1 MASAA
6 IRAAMM
12 SKNGGEGE
20 GFADLETVQSK
31 VDHYR
36 EHPEALTTWLFDS
49 MALGDAGSA
58 TVAFALERDVSVTT
72 LHLSNNR
79 IGDLG
84 ATAIAKA
91 LETNSTVT
99 NLMLN
104 HNEISNSG
112 AAALAKAL
120 EHNKT
125 LTSLSLSSNP
135 IEDAGAT
142 ALGKVLGLSPEE
154 QRQVEQRTGRPAKL
168 NSTLTRFYL
177 SDNCLSDKG
186 AQAVADGITA
196 HASNGTVLETIK
208 IHRNKAMTP
217 EGEAIVA
224 DALAAV
230 QKTKQKTKG
239 GSSRASSRGESA
251 PRASRASR
259 AE

>member
-12 SKNGGEGE
+12 SKNNGE

-31 VDHYR
+31 IDHYR
-36 EHPEALTTWLFDS
+36 EHPEALTTWLFDCL
-49 MALGDAGSA
+49 ALGDAGSA
-58 TVAFALERDVSVTT
+58 TVAFALEREVSVTT

-91 LETNSTVT
+91 LETNRTVT
-99 NLMLN
+99 NLMLD

-154 QRQVEQRTGRPAKL
+154 QQQVEQRTGRPAKL

-196 HASNGTVLETIK
+196 HARNGTVLEAIT

-230 QKTKQKTKG
+230 QKTNSKTKTKK
-239 GSSRASSRGESA
+239 GSSGAAGRQ
-251 PRASRASR
+251 SRASR
-259 AE
+259 GD

>member
-12 SKNGGEGE
+12 SKNNGGVRRPGD
-20 GFADLETVQSK
+20 GAVQDRSL
-31 VDHYR
+31 
-36 EHPEALTTWLFDS
+36 PSTPSALTTWLFDCL
-49 MALGDAGSA
+49 ALGDAGSA
-58 TVAFALERDVSVTT
+58 TVAFALEREVSVTT

-91 LETNSTVT
+91 LETNRTVT
-99 NLMLN
+99 NLMLD

-154 QRQVEQRTGRPAKL
+154 QQQVEQRTGRPAKL

-186 AQAVADGITA
+186 AQAVADGITE
-196 HASNGTVLETIK
+196 HARNGTVLEAIT
-208 IHRNKAMTP
+208 IHRTGRRRGRSHRRWPAAA
-217 EGEAIVA
+217 GE
-224 DALAAV
+224 DEP
-230 QKTKQKTKG
+230 KTKK
-239 GSSRASSRGESA
+239 GSSGAAGRQ
-251 PRASRASR
+251 SRASR
-259 AE
+259 GD